1 MKAKERYGQTTFS
14 CSNISGSCNP
24 GLASFRFVIHQ
35 WVIFQHSMS
44 IGVYANTVKFLLTAT
59 SLQWPL
65 QLFLI
70 SADSPY
76 IHRYL
81 TLSTVTTSPQRQQP
95 LKRRLRVGPLSLSPS
110 CVTGKKT
117 MWKKM
122 AVGHPRGKMH
132 AKGGN
137 QDKHSC
143 KTSHVSWILTTC
155 CQYSWHEPIIFSWC
169 ESNAY

>member
-81 TLSTVTTSPQRQQP
+81 TLSTVTTSLQRQQP

-122 AVGHPRGKMH
+122 ALGFWG
-132 AKGGN
+132 A
-137 QDKHSC
+137 
-143 KTSHVSWILTTC
+143 
-155 CQYSWHEPIIFSWC
+155 IFSC
-169 ESNAY
+169 CLFTVMVDGVSEKGTAQSLIKARPNCQSSMAS